1 MLLLIRKELILR
13 QFRRQTDDTEIGII
27 TVGRKGR
34 FGMRT
39 SEHTRIEF
47 HTNQHIKRLVLKS
60 QQHRHLHRDIRVVIF
75 AALDLIDITERIPL
89 QVTLT
94 IQRNHFVTSL
104 RERRHTPPRTYAK
117 VKEKTGRTVFFTRLH
132 LIHKPNTADGTETGT
147 VLTLR
152 RHQRPVRYL
161 RRSTDIIAYFRL
173 RRPANEQ
180 RK

>member
-27 TVGRKGR
+27 TVGSKGR

-75 AALDLIDITERIPL
+75 AALDLIDITASALMHEGTCAEEQTHLDDPMKQHVSHACCETFRI
-89 QVTLT
+89 QKQHAVQHVAQ
-94 IQRNHFVTSL
+94 I
-104 RERRHTPPRTYAK
+104 
-117 VKEKTGRTVFFTRLH
+117 
-132 LIHKPNTADGTETGT
+132 AD
-147 VLTLR
+147 R
-152 RHQRPVRYL
+152 
-161 RRSTDIIAYFRL
+161 
-173 RRPANEQ
+173 
-180 RK
+180 